1 MIVIVCGSTLLA
13 GSVSNGD
20 SDRVV
25 VMVVV
30 QDLWTS
36 VIVMMMVVVL

>member
-20 SDRVV
+20 SDGVV
-25 VMVVV
+25 VMVMV

-36 VIVMMMVVVL
+36 VIVMMIVMIL